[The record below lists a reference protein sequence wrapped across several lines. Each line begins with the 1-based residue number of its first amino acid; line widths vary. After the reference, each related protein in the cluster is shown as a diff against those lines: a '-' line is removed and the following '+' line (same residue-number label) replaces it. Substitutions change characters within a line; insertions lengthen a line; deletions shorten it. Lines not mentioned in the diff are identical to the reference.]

1 MRHPVDPDPA
11 RLDGEPTLIRRALRL
26 AAWPV
31 LIAMFITPV
40 RFFLELAGVPTV
52 YVFLIG
58 LLWLSLG
65 VSIYWG
71 VRLSAEVHPYRLL
84 WLSLALF
91 SPPSRFPVFLL
102 WWITHS
108 WGLGTHY
115 DMFDSWDQA
124 LLGQL
129 FYGSLLQ
136 IIPGG
141 LLGSLTLAI
150 RRSRTA

>member
-1 MRHPVDPDPA
+1 MLQA
-11 RLDGEPTLIRRALRL
+11 YNL
-26 AAWPV
+26 AKIPI
-31 LIAMFITPV
+31 LIAMFVTPV

-52 YVFLIG
+52 YVFPIG

-65 VSIYWG
+65 ISIYWG
-71 VRLSAEVHPYRLL
+71 FRLSDEAHPYRLL

-102 WWITHS
+102 WWITDTG
-108 WGLGTHY
+108 GLGTHY

-124 LLGQL
+124 LIGQL

-141 LLGSLTLAI
+141 MLGSLTLAI
-150 RRSRTA
+150 RRTGPA